1 MKKQT
6 APAAVVTLSASTL
19 SAAVADKVASLAAPL
34 SAAFAAADSATV
46 KADNAQ
52 GKFAGLLQGLL
63 TGQPAP
69 VVAATIGRALA
80 DLAALADTNTGKK
93 ATEKER
99 ATEWRRLANSF
110 ATVARRVNLKTEK
123 APIFGLFFIG
133 LDSEKRAAQV
143 EIEKAPTVESIK
155 AKGLPTKA
163 ENAAVEAIQAGRM
176 PCEPAPGKA
185 GANGGKAGAN
195 GGEPT
200 PSASGNAYPVTV
212 AGILA
217 ATSQWAPADLESLA
231 NALLQVASEK
241 RAPAKKPARAKSAA
255 PKRGPMAKPA
265 APAQVATAPTGS
277 PVSMP
282 KPTAG
287 AKLAKKGASDPLP
300 VGIPTVA
307 DKSAAA

>member
-34 SAAFAAADSATV
+34 SDAFAAADSATV

-80 DLAALADTNTGKK
+80 DLAALADSNSGKK

-99 ATEWRRLANSF
+99 AIEWRRLANSF
-110 ATVARRVNLKTEK
+110 ATVARRVNLKTKK
-123 APIFGLFFIG
+123 APLFGLFFIG

-143 EIEKAPTVESIK
+143 EIEKAPTVESVK
-155 AKGLPTKA
+155 AKGLPTKT

-176 PCEPAPGKA
+176 PCEPASGKA
-185 GANGGKAGAN
+185 GANGGKAG
-195 GGEPT
+195 GEPA
-200 PSASGNAYPVTV
+200 PSADGKAYPITV

-217 ATSQWAPADLESLA
+217 ATSQWAPADMEALA
-231 NALLQVASEK
+231 NALLKVASEK
-241 RAPAKKPARAKSAA
+241 RAPAKKLARAKSAA
-255 PKRGPMAKPA
+255 PKRGPVAKPA

-277 PVSMP
+277 PVAMP

-287 AKLAKKGASDPLP
+287 AKLAKKGATDPLP

-307 DKSAAA
+307 A

>member
-6 APAAVVTLSASTL
+6 APAAVVTLSQSAL

-143 EIEKAPTVESIK
+143 EIEKAPTVESVK

-185 GANGGKAGAN
+185 GANGGKAG
-195 GGEPT
+195 GEPT
-200 PSASGNAYPVTV
+200 PSAAGNAYPVSV

-217 ATSQWAPADLESLA
+217 ATSQWSPADMEALA
-231 NALLQVASEK
+231 NALLKVASEK

-255 PKRGPMAKPA
+255 PKRGPVSKPA

-287 AKLAKKGASDPLP
+287 AKLAKKGATDPLP

-307 DKSAAA
+307 A